1 MLLYSF
7 TRRAWKPPSCARPSQ
22 EPVLEALAMSRRD
35 LWQTLHERFDP
46 ELPAPMEW
54 RAQRP
59 YTPAQ
64 RMLGTLER
72 PFGTPRILLT
82 GTVGTGK
89 TTELLHVAEKREARE
104 LVVFLD
110 LERHFTNVVKDP
122 NALYRVEAWEVCF
135 LAGLALVF
143 RFKERLGFELEPE
156 MVKQLGKAWQG
167 LAEATKTPN
176 PQLDLGSFAKEALD
190 WGATLASKGALGLE
204 ATAAL
209 QGAKTV
215 MSALRSWTLPLG
227 RSEKAL
233 PDQDRQVQ
241 ELLGAVNLLLGEV
254 QQNHR
259 RVLLVI
265 DGLDR
270 IGDLARAKALFVESQ
285 LLSQLNCPLVVC
297 GPVALRHDLATAG
310 VKGFKTDALVNAP
323 VLNHD
328 DPSRPG
334 PGVKFFRDLYAQRV
348 KDLGQDALA
357 LVDPELLGK
366 LAYYS
371 GGRARD
377 FVRFIRSLAELA
389 WDQDAPAA
397 TPELVQ
403 QVLDEWRLQRET
415 GLNTDHIQLLQNVM
429 MDPKH
434 RLPPG
439 ELADKLLDYQHLL
452 PYPNDSEWYY
462 PHPLLT
468 MHLVSIPQAG
478 SAG

>member
-1 MLLYSF
+1 
-7 TRRAWKPPSCARPSQ
+7 
-22 EPVLEALAMSRRD
+22 MSRRD

-46 ELPAPMEW
+46 ELPAPMQW

-64 RMLGTLER
+64 RMLGTLDR

-89 TTELLHVAEKREARE
+89 TTELLHVAEEREARE

-110 LERHFTNVVKDP
+110 LERHFTHVVKDA
-122 NALYRVEAWEVCF
+122 NALYRIQAWEVCF

-143 RFKERLGFELEPE
+143 RFKERLGLELEPE
-156 MVKQLGKAWQG
+156 MVQQLGKAWQG

-176 PQLDLGSFAKEALD
+176 PQLDLGSFAKEALEL
-190 WGATLASKGALGLE
+190 GATLASTGALGLE
-204 ATAAL
+204 AAWGLRTAKA
-209 QGAKTV
+209 AAT
-215 MSALRSWTLPLG
+215 ALRNWSLPLG

-241 ELLGAVNLLLGEV
+241 ELLNAVNLLLGEV
-254 QQNHR
+254 QQKYLK
-259 RVLLVI
+259 VLLVI

-270 IGDLARAKALFVESQ
+270 IRDLARAKALFVESQ
-285 LLSQLNCPLVVC
+285 LLSQLTCPLVVC

-310 VKGFKTDALVNAP
+310 VKGFKADALVNAP
-323 VLNHD
+323 VLDHD

-334 PGVKFFRDLYAQRV
+334 PGVEFFQQLYAQRV
-348 KDLGQDALA
+348 KDLGQEALA
-357 LVDPELLGK
+357 LVAPELLGK

-403 QVLDEWRLQRET
+403 QVLNEWRLRQET
-415 GLNTDHIQLLQNVM
+415 GLNTDHIELLQNVM
-429 MDPKH
+429 KDPKH

-452 PYPNDSEWYY
+452 PYPNNSEWYY

-468 MHLVSIPQAG
+468 MHLVQTPPAG